1 MMNQRL
7 KTQMSIDPD
16 LIRKIREGDVSA
28 FEQLFNSYQKR
39 VYNLIYRMVGNDQD
53 AADLTQEV
61 FVRIYSAR
69 HRLQS
74 EEAFGAYIRTIATN
88 LCRDH
93 FRKVKR
99 RVKADSL
106 NEPISVD
113 GGEVEKE
120 VADWSTNPER
130 TLEKKDLQAAVQ
142 GALDTLSD
150 EHRAVVVLHHIEGMD
165 LKDIAQE
172 LGVPEGTVKSR
183 LARARDELKRKL
195 GHYVISDK

>member
-1 MMNQRL
+1 MNQRL
-7 KTQMSIDPD
+7 KTQMSVDPD
-16 LIRKIREGDVSA
+16 LIRKIREGDVAA
-28 FEQLFNSYQKR
+28 FEELFNSYQKR

-69 HRLQS
+69 HHLQS
-74 EEAFGAYIRTIATN
+74 EEAFGAYVRIIATN

-93 FRKVKR
+93 FRRVKR

-106 NEPISVD
+106 DKPISVD
-113 GGEVEKE
+113 GGEIERE

-172 LGVPEGTVKSR
+172 LGIPEGTVKSR

-195 GHYVISDK
+195 GHYVA

>member
-7 KTQMSIDPD
+7 KTQMSVDPD
-16 LIRKIREGDVSA
+16 LIRRVREGDVAA

-61 FVRIYSAR
+61 FVRIYNAR

-106 NEPISVD
+106 DEPISVD
-113 GGEVEKE
+113 GDEIQREIE
-120 VADWSTNPER
+120 DWSANPER

-150 EHRAVVVLHHIEGMD
+150 EHRAVIVLHHIEGMD
-165 LKDIAQE
+165 LKDISRE
-172 LGVPEGTVKSR
+172 LGIPEGTVKSR

-195 GHYVISDK
+195 GHYVA

>member
-1 MMNQRL
+1 MNERLTTQR
-7 KTQMSIDPD
+7 SIDPE
-16 LIRKIREGDVSA
+16 LIRKIRDGDVSA

-74 EEAFGAYIRTIATN
+74 EEAFGAYIRTISTN

-93 FRKVKR
+93 FRRVKR

-106 NEPISVD
+106 DEPISVD
-113 GGEVEKE
+113 GGEIERE

-172 LGVPEGTVKSR
+172 LGIPEGTVKSR

-195 GHYVISDK
+195 GHYVA